1 MKCVLWGGSVRSL
14 AVSLVLAFAVVSGGL
29 VATPTYAQ
37 ISKGSASGSLVDASG
52 AAVAGASIK
61 FKNRDTGEEAS
72 TVTDNSGLFRVTLL
86 SIGQYNVEVSKQ
98 GFRKL
103 ALSGITV
110 NVGAESGLG
119 VLHLEVGDIAM
130 TVEVKET
137 AQLVDSTE
145 AQIST
150 AFSTADITTFPG
162 VLENQGLDSLALYV
176 PGVVSTRDV
185 GFSNTNG
192 AGFAVEG
199 IRGRNNDQQIDGQ
212 NNNDNSVGGPGLF
225 LSDSEFVQEYELT
238 TNNFGAEYGRN
249 SGSVVNILTK
259 SGTNT
264 VHGSIYGTEG
274 NSGLEALTN
283 TQKFYQGLTAVP
295 HFNDAFAGATVGG
308 AMYKDKLFYFGGF
321 DTEIIP
327 QSSVYSTGNL
337 TPTPAGIAQ
346 LQACFPGSVSLAT
359 LAKFGPYGVS
369 AGNPTPINPVTK
381 TINTTKPTDPVGTA
395 PDLTCT
401 FEEGGVQ
408 RTLATGSHQYNWI
421 YKMDLNTEKNHF
433 YGRYLYNKSTFFN
446 ADSFGTAAAGYPVNV
461 PALSQDYGFSWV
473 RTLSVRM
480 ANEFRASYGRLTV
493 GFGGN
498 SIGNTVPPDT
508 GISGA
513 LANVATGAGNVGFGP
528 ATTAPQGRIVNTYQF
543 QDNWTYTLGR
553 HAIKAGANFTYQR
566 SPNFFLPNLNGAYS
580 FTNWVRFAANLPST
594 DSITSGSPV
603 LDFREHDT
611 FLYAQD
617 DFKLKNNLT
626 LTLGLTWSYYGQPA
640 SLFHNETI
648 KQQTGPNP
656 FWNPALPASVT
667 TFPSIPAPNNS
678 FGPNVGF
685 AWNPSSNNRLLGRN
699 KTTLR
704 GGYRYSYDPP
714 FYNIYL
720 NISSAAPNVL
730 AQTIPSVINANP
742 MLAFQAPGII
752 PNPFGPA
759 VRTAFA
765 PNLTPGVADP
775 RTFNQTTVSP
785 NFGPGKTSRW
795 SFGIQRELTTTT
807 ALEVRYV
814 GNHAGSLFQSI
825 NANPLISGIAA
836 DFPNALPSGV
846 TPCSAANAVITKAI
860 GRVNCNE
867 GVVRERTNTAYSNYE
882 GVEAELRTNNL
893 WHQLTMRAN
902 YTYSKTMSNA
912 DEIFGTN
919 AGGGGVAFAQNP
931 LNFTNGEYG
940 LSALDFPNRF
950 TLVATEQLPFFRQQH
965 GPIGHVVGGW
975 AVGAAYIYS
984 SGQPY
989 TPVQFALGASDQDIA
1004 FNNAFAGNF
1013 DGGARPFVGSFSAPA
1028 TQVGIFAGDVC
1039 NQDENGNL
1047 CGNAAI
1053 TPTTL
1058 LSFNGINN
1066 GLVGVK
1072 PDPDPKKKGQFL
1084 PDPANAAVI
1093 VTNKQV
1099 RVIANTPTAD
1109 QVFGTPFGN
1118 AARNSLRDA
1127 VTDNVNL
1134 TVFKTIKFWERAKV
1148 ELHFTML
1155 NAFNHPQFGT
1165 IDPFVDDAGTFSEGT
1180 GFANPFVQSGGA
1192 RSLRVGIRIVF

>member
-1 MKCVLWGGSVRSL
+1 MKRVLWGGSLQPLV
-14 AVSLVLAFAVVSGGL
+14 VSVILAFGVILGCLLPAPAS
-29 VATPTYAQ
+29 AQ
-37 ISKGSASGSLVDASG
+37 VSKGSASGSLVDASG

-72 TVTDNSGLFRVTLL
+72 TVTDASGLFRVTLL

-103 ALSGITV
+103 ALSGITI
-110 NVGAESGLG
+110 NSGAESGLG
-119 VLHLEVGDIAM
+119 ALRLEVGDIAM
-130 TVEVKET
+130 TVEVKES

-150 AFSTADITTFPG
+150 AFSTTDITTFPG
-162 VLENQGLDSLALYV
+162 VLENQGLDTLALYV

-225 LSDSEFVQEYELT
+225 LSDAEFVQEYQLT

-274 NSGLEALTN
+274 NSGLDALTN
-283 TQKFYQGLTAVP
+283 TQKFYEGLTAVP
-295 HFNDAFAGATVGG
+295 HYNDAFAGATVGG

-327 QSSVYSTGNL
+327 QSSVYSTGSL

-346 LQACFPGSVSLAT
+346 LQACFPGSTSLAT
-359 LAKFGPYGVS
+359 LSKYGPYGVS
-369 AGNPTPINPVTK
+369 AGNPTPVDPHMATL
-381 TINTTKPTDPVGTA
+381 TATTKPTDPA
-395 PDLTCT
+395 NSPNDLFCNY
-401 FEEGGVQ
+401 EVGGVK
-408 RTLATGSHQYNWI
+408 RTLPTGSHQYNWI

-513 LANVATGAGNVGFGP
+513 LANVATGSGNLGFGP
-528 ATTAPQGRIVNTYQF
+528 ATSAPQGRIVNTYQF

-566 SPNFFLPNLNGAYS
+566 SPNFFLPNNNGS
-580 FTNWVRFAANLPST
+580 FSYTNWVRFAANLPSS
-594 DSITSGSPV
+594 DSITAGSPS

-611 FLYAQD
+611 FLYVQD
-617 DFKLKNNLT
+617 DFKLKNNFT
-626 LTLGLTWSYYGQPA
+626 LTMGLTWSYYGQPA
-640 SLFHNETI
+640 NLFHQKTT
-648 KQQTGPNP
+648 KQQDGSDP
-656 FWNPALPASVT
+656 FWNPGLPLSVT
-667 TFPSIPAPNNS
+667 TFPSIPAPKNS

-685 AWNPSSNNRLLGRN
+685 AWTPGSDNRLLGHG

-714 FYNIYL
+714 VYNIYL

-730 AQTIPSVINANP
+730 AQTIRTVANPNP
-742 MLAFQAPGII
+742 MLAFQAPALIA
-752 PNPFGPA
+752 NPFGPA

-765 PNLTPGVADP
+765 GDLTPGVADP
-775 RTFNQTTVSP
+775 RTFNETTVSP
-785 NFGPGKTSRW
+785 NFGPQKTSRW

-814 GNHAGSLFQSI
+814 GNHAGDLFQSI
-825 NANPLISGIAA
+825 NANPYIAGIAS

-846 TPCSAANAVITKAI
+846 TPCAKANAVVASAV

-867 GVVRERTNTAYSNYE
+867 GVVRERTNTSYSNYE

-919 AGGGGVAFAQNP
+919 SGGGAVAFAQNP

-940 LSALDFPNRF
+940 LSALDFPNRI

-965 GPIGHVVGGW
+965 GPIGHVIGGW
-975 AVGAAYIYS
+975 AVGAAYIYT

-989 TPVQFALGASDQDIA
+989 TPVQFSLADASGAFNALGNPYQDIS
-1004 FNNAFAGNF
+1004 FSNAFVGNF
-1013 DGGARPFVGSFSAPA
+1013 DGGARPFVGSLSAPS
-1028 TQVGIFAGDVC
+1028 TQVGVYAGDAC
-1039 NQDENGNL
+1039 NIFGSGCNL
-1047 CGNAAI
+1047 D
-1053 TPTTL
+1053 PTML
-1058 LSFNGINN
+1058 LSFNA
-1066 GLVGVK
+1066 L
-1072 PDPDPKKKGQFL
+1072 
-1084 PDPANAAVI
+1084 NASGGAT
-1093 VTNKQV
+1093 VTPVAKSAV
-1099 RVIANTPTAD
+1099 RVIVNGFEAD
-1109 QVFGTPFGN
+1109 QIAGTPFGN

-1127 VTDNVNL
+1127 PTDNVNL
-1134 TVFKTIKFWERAKV
+1134 TIFKTINFWERVKL

-1180 GFANPFVQSGGA
+1180 GFANPYVQSGGA